1 MSKNLLRLL
10 LLEALYW
17 VELAQDTKFYLIK
30 IRLQWQGS
38 LGDSSHMGKVHPL
51 ERNLQSFKLLQTK
64 LSRHTEIQ
72 EIRDLQ
78 LLEEE
83 MRQVPPNNAP
93 ILHQLKIHSRMKTI
107 QFRDQIEKRNQW
119 IRMMYPQKN
128 HLKNQKSYWLK
139 IRILSGIHRQIIW
152 PMQRAPWF
160 LSSISVI

>member
-1 MSKNLLRLL
+1 
-10 LLEALYW
+10 
-17 VELAQDTKFYLIK
+17 
-30 IRLQWQGS
+30 
-38 LGDSSHMGKVHPL
+38 MGKVHPL

-107 QFRDQIEKRNQW
+107 QFRDQIEKRNQ
-119 IRMMYPQKN
+119 
-128 HLKNQKSYWLK
+128 
-139 IRILSGIHRQIIW
+139 
-152 PMQRAPWF
+152 
-160 LSSISVI
+160 